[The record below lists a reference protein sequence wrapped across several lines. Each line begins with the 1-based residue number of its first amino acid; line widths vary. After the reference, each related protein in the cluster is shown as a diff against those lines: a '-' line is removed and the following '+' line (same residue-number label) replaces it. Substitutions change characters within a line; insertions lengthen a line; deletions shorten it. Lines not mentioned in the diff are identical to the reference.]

1 MFVNHIVE
9 ERLNNRNHNLQSRMN
24 QLIYFLK
31 GSKLSSSD
39 FVEFSNF
46 ISDQKRLFENDKMD
60 QSEDGSNSLVDAWAL
75 LEAQIYLFRPFGSD
89 AKISIEHLKEAQISS
104 TDRIIYRVILDM
116 AEVGKSPKI
125 LDKMRDA
132 HLFCI
137 SIANSHPHLILRHLP
152 LLSRL
157 LRGRTHHDFKDFK
170 DNRHLDFFTNFAGI
184 LIILGKK
191 LFIQSY
197 RPSLIDILGNDFTDA
212 TSFISL
218 KEMILSSR
226 IILLL
231 FEIISKMI
239 IFNFF
244 EIILNKLENSVD
256 EVGFQILSFDWLFF
270 GTNLK
275 TLKSNNVNTSSFKEF
290 CGF

>member
-1 MFVNHIVE
+1 
-9 ERLNNRNHNLQSRMN
+9 MN

-275 TLKSNNVNTSSFKEF
+275 TFEKQQ
-290 CGF
+290 C

>member
-1 MFVNHIVE
+1 MSYYVTFSVFVNHIVE
-9 ERLNNRNHNLQSRMN
+9 ERLNYRNHNFQSRMN

-31 GSKLSSSD
+31 GSKLSSTD

-46 ISDQKRLFENDKMD
+46 ISNQKQLFQNDKMD
-60 QSEDGSNSLVDAWAL
+60 QSENETNALADAWAL

-89 AKISIEHLKEAQISS
+89 EKISIKHLKEAQISS

-170 DNRHLDFFTNFAGI
+170 DNHNLDFFTNFAGI

-212 TSFISL
+212 TSSISL
-218 KEMILSSR
+218 E
-226 IILLL
+226 
-231 FEIISKMI
+231 
-239 IFNFF
+239 
-244 EIILNKLENSVD
+244 KLDHVMW
-256 EVGFQILSFDWLFF
+256 V
-270 GTNLK
+270 
-275 TLKSNNVNTSSFKEF
+275 
-290 CGF
+290 